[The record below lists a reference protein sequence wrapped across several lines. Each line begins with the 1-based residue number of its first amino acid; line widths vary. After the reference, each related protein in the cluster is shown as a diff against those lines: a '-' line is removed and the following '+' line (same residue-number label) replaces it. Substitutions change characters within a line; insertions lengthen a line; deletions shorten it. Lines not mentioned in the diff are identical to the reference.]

1 MGSNPNSDQNRSKSK
16 PKPESKPRRK
26 HVFDRG
32 LDFELTYRKLARLL
46 GSESGKRRCY
56 VAIALLQLRNGL
68 RAVEAVRAFKYFLA
82 TKQLEFEIP
91 VAKKRVPETRLVVVP
106 AEFASVNLDT
116 CVEMLSVDDK
126 KITHRYKNW
135 LLANLKINT
144 HSLRYAFITYLLKH
158 GVSPSIIAK
167 ITRHSKLDFILHYTQ
182 QKAAEE
188 ILKSLM

>member
-1 MGSNPNSDQNRSKSK
+1 MGSNPNPNSNQTQSK
-16 PKPESKPRRK
+16 PKSKGK
-26 HVFDRG
+26 HIFDRG
-32 LDFELTYRKLARLL
+32 LDFESTYRKLVRLL

-68 RAVEAVRAFKYFLA
+68 RAIEAVRAFKYFLA

-91 VAKKRVPETRLVVVP
+91 VAKKKQPETRLVVVP

-126 KITHRYKNW
+126 ALTHRYKNW

-182 QKAAEE
+182 TKAAEE
-188 ILKSLM
+188 ILKGLM